1 MPRHALI
8 PFTPSG
14 THPLPALGTTRPPTS
29 TSGVHSVLAALFP
42 SHEVAEGVRT
52 RLVEDG
58 FPTDRVELTS
68 RKEAQQAD
76 LVPADSTAEKLT
88 LHFRQLF
95 PTKHDAE
102 ATKILCNGV
111 IQGGAVIAVHPRGD
125 IETRRAIE
133 ILEQAGQ
140 VELRSTDL
148 ENQSMEHAASHSNE
162 TVIPNARKI
171 LLGPGQP

>member
-1 MPRHALI
+1 MSA
-8 PFTPSG
+8 
-14 THPLPALGTTRPPTS
+14 
-29 TSGVHSVLAALFP
+29 VLAALFP
-42 SHEVAEGVRT
+42 SHEVADSVRT
-52 RLVEDG
+52 RLVQDG

-76 LVPADSTAEKLT
+76 LVPAESAAEKLT

-95 PTKHDAE
+95 PTTDDAE
-102 ATKILCNGV
+102 ATEMLCNGV
-111 IQGGAVIAVHPRGD
+111 IKGGAVIAIHPRGD

-133 ILEQAGQ
+133 ILEQAGP

-148 ENQSMEHAASHSNE
+148 ENQSMEHAASRSNE